1 MKLQCENQSR
11 KIDNLGRVTIPK
23 SMRDR
28 LGWAQN
34 DEVEFYTMDGTFIV
48 LSKGKMRD
56 SRYDVAIELLEELGL
71 DIPEQLKKRDDL

>member
-71 DIPEQLKKRDDL
+71 DIPEKLRKRDDL

>member
-34 DEVEFYTMDGTFIV
+34 DEVEFYTMDGSFIV

-71 DIPEQLKKRDDL
+71 DIPE

>member
-71 DIPEQLKKRDDL
+71 DIPEKLKKRDDL

>member
-1 MKLQCENQSR
+1 MKLQCENQNR

-71 DIPEQLKKRDDL
+71 DIPEKLRKRDDL

>member
-34 DEVEFYTMDGTFIV
+34 DEVEFYTMDGSFIV

-71 DIPEQLKKRDDL
+71 DIPEQLKKRDNL

>member
-71 DIPEQLKKRDDL
+71 EIPKELKRDSNS

>member
-1 MKLQCENQSR
+1 MRLQCENQSR

-71 DIPEQLKKRDDL
+71 DIPEKLRKRDDL